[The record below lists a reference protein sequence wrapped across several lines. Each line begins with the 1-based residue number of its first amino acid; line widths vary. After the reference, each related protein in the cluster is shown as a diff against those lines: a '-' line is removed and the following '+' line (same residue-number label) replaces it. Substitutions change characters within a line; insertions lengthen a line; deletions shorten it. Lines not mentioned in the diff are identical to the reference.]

1 MFEIWG
7 VALPIL
13 AVDIANPVLLA
24 AAILAVSTPRPYIT
38 SLALIAGHTM
48 AYFFVGTLIILGLA
62 DFLADVFSP
71 VIDRIMRPEAVDY
84 AISLVLGAILIGIA
98 VMWKSNPPRPSENPP
113 KQAEGGVFSAF
124 VFGATVNFV
133 GLPFAVPYFA
143 FINQLYKLEEGQM
156 VGALLVY
163 NLLYAVPF
171 LLVPVSLAVFGRS
184 VLPVLTSINEFVERQ
199 SVYVLPIIIG
209 LVGLTLFIDA
219 AFFFAT
225 GEGLY

>member
-1 MFEIWG
+1 
-7 VALPIL
+7 
-13 AVDIANPVLLA
+13 
-24 AAILAVSTPRPYIT
+24 
-38 SLALIAGHTM
+38 
-48 AYFFVGTLIILGLA
+48 
-62 DFLADVFSP
+62 
-71 VIDRIMRPEAVDY
+71 
-84 AISLVLGAILIGIA
+84 
-98 VMWKSNPPRPSENPP
+98 
-113 KQAEGGVFSAF
+113 
-124 VFGATVNFV
+124 
-133 GLPFAVPYFA
+133 
-143 FINQLYKLEEGQM
+143 M